1 MVCGRMWHNGSHLA
15 LPMHMCLSEMCGP
28 AATLPPLLINSAGL
42 CCLSPLQVF
51 TPSVFGEVSLVSVAA
66 ASGAAAAAS
75 AASTGSVA
83 QARDTA
89 AAAEDSAASGP
100 TAGVR
105 VEEFTAAQ
113 RAQRS
118 KGPAA
123 APAAAD
129 LADAEQPME
138 EQAPPPT
145 ELELR

>member
-1 MVCGRMWHNGSHLA
+1 MLCGTMRHNGSYLA
-15 LPMHMCLSEMCGP
+15 LLMHMCLSEMCSP
-28 AATLPPLLINSAGL
+28 AAPLPPLLIDSAGL

-66 ASGAAAAAS
+66 ASGAAAAT
-75 AASTGSVA
+75 ASTGSVA
-83 QARDTA
+83 QARDA
-89 AAAEDSAASGP
+89 SAAAEDSAASGP
-100 TAGVR
+100 AGGR

-113 RAQRS
+113 RAQRG

-123 APAAAD
+123 APAVAD